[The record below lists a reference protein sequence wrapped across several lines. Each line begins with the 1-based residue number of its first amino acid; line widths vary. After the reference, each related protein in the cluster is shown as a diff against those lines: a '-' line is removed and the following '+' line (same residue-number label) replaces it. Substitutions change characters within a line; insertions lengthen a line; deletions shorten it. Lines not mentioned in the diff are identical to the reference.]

1 MSDIYQPQEDS
12 FLLREEIKNYAHGL
26 VLDIGTGSGIQALE
40 ASRYANKVYALD
52 INSVAIKNLKK
63 TIRKKKIKNIV
74 ALKSDLFSSLK
85 QIKFDLIIFNPPY
98 LPSDKKYPDR
108 ALDGGKRG
116 YELVEKFFEDACNFL
131 KPTGLIL
138 LVFSSLTNKN
148 RVDEAIVKHLF
159 DFKLIGTK
167 KLFFEE
173 LFLYKI
179 SKSPL
184 LQELEELELKDIV
197 YFSRGKRGVIYTGTL
212 KNKKIAIKVKR
223 KEAVVDK
230 ISNEAYWLK
239 ILNKK
244 NIGPKIIYGKENF
257 LVYDFVEGPFI
268 IDFIEKSGKIAI
280 KAVLKDVLE
289 QCFIMDKLNI
299 NKFEMHHPIKHIIVT
314 ESKKPVL
321 IDFERAKKTTEP
333 KNVTQFCQFLIS
345 KHIAQTLILKKILIN
360 ENQIIELCR
369 NYKNNPARQNFDKI
383 LELIK

>member
-1 MSDIYQPQEDS
+1 MDDIYEPKEDS
-12 FLLREEIKNYAHGL
+12 FLLKEEIKNYSHGL
-26 VLDIGTGSGIQALE
+26 VLDLGTGSGIQALE
-40 ASRYANKVYALD
+40 ASKYANKVYALD
-52 INSVAIKNLKK
+52 INSIALGKLKK
-63 TIRKKKIKNIV
+63 IIRKNNIKNIII
-74 ALKSDLFSSLK
+74 LKSDLFHSLRK
-85 QIKFDLIIFNPPY
+85 IKFDLIIFNPPY

-116 YELVEKFFEDACNFL
+116 YELIHAFFEDACNFL

-148 RVDEAIVKHLF
+148 KVDEVLLNHLF

-184 LQELEELELKDIV
+184 LQELEELEIKDIA
-197 YFSRGKRGVIYTGTL
+197 YFSRGKRGLIYTGAL

-230 ISNEAYWLK
+230 ISNDAYWLK

-257 LVYDFVEGPFI
+257 LVYDFVEGDFI
-268 IDFIEKSGKIAI
+268 VDFIEKSGKTAI

-299 NKFEMHHPIKHIIVT
+299 NKLEMHHPIKHIIVT
-314 ESKKPVL
+314 ESKKPIL

-360 ENQIIELCR
+360 ENTVIELCKK
-369 NYKNNPARQNFDKI
+369 YKDNPGRQGFEKI